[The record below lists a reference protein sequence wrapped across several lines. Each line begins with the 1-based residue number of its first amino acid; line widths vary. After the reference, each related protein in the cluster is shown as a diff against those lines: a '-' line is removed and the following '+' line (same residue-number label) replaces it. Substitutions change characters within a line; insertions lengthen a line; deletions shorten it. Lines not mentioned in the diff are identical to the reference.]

1 MPIASDNPGPRL
13 AAILTVA
20 ALLCSWL
27 ALPASA
33 QRLRSSD
40 ELEELRGVDVVEK
53 LGEQVPL
60 DLEFVNAE
68 GESQPLSRYINGS
81 RPTIVV
87 MVYFDCPMI
96 CPVVLDKLHAALN
109 ELDYVAG
116 RDFSVLVV
124 SFDPT
129 DTTTHASDRKLYYL
143 SGYTHGMSPDVSS
156 GWQFMTGR
164 PASIRA
170 LKDALGFQIR
180 LLDNGEYSH
189 PVALAFTT
197 PDGTIARYIYGLDY
211 DPDQIRLSLLE
222 ASDGKIAKSLGEKFI
237 FRCFRY
243 NESEGRYTLHA
254 MTLMRFGGALT
265 VALLVILIGG
275 LFLKNRVRSYR
286 SADPSTSH
294 PTSRRGF
301 TPAHTG
307 SHA

>member
-1 MPIASDNPGPRL
+1 MGIASDNPGRRL
-13 AAILTVA
+13 GAIVTVA

-27 ALPASA
+27 VAPASA
-33 QRLRSSD
+33 QRLRGAD
-40 ELEELRGVDVVEK
+40 ELEELSGVDVVEK
-53 LGEQVPL
+53 LGEPLPL
-60 DLEFVNAE
+60 DIEFVNAE
-68 GESQPLSRYINGS
+68 GETQPLARYINGA
-81 RPTIVV
+81 RPTIIV

-129 DTTTHASDRKLYYL
+129 DTTTHASDRKLFYL

-170 LKDALGFQIR
+170 LKDALGFEIR

-189 PVALAFTT
+189 PVALAVTT
-197 PDGTIARYIYGLDY
+197 PGGTVARYIYGLDY
-211 DPDQIRLSLLE
+211 DPDQIKLSLLE
-222 ASDGKIAKSLGEKFI
+222 ASDGKIAKSLGEQFI

-254 MTLMRFGGALT
+254 MTLMRFGGGLT
-265 VALLVILIGG
+265 VVLLVVLIGG
-275 LFLKNRVRSYR
+275 LFLKNRVRSFR
-286 SADPSTSH
+286 SSDPTTSD
-294 PTSRRGF
+294 TSPRGL